1 MQNIAYQRLP
11 LVMIGR
17 GDALS
22 HILSGFGVA
31 RMAFTRSVYGM
42 WSVDPAKHAPV
53 EDIQGIVTGSIVS
66 ALGFYLLAKVGLL
79 TGGTAGVAFL
89 IHYAFGISFGL
100 LFFLVNLPFYYLSFR
115 RLGLAFS
122 LKTFIAIALVSV
134 LTELET
140 RWMVVESINPLWA
153 ALLGG
158 LLLGYGL
165 LALYRH
171 RASLGGIGILA
182 IYIQDRFGIRAGLIQ
197 LAFDSCVMIAAFSII
212 NPQTVI
218 YSIVGAFVL
227 NLFLAINHRSD
238 RYIVVR

>member
-1 MQNIAYQRLP
+1 MSR
-11 LVMIGR
+11 
-17 GDALS
+17 
-22 HILSGFGVA
+22 
-31 RMAFTRSVYGM
+31 TRSVYSM
-42 WSVDPAKHAPV
+42 WSSDPARHAPV
-53 EDIQGIVTGSIVS
+53 EDVQGIVTGAIVS
-66 ALGFYLLAKVGLL
+66 ALGFYLLNKVGLL

-89 IHYAFGISFGL
+89 IHYAFGVSFGL

-122 LKTFIAIALVSV
+122 FKTFIAIGLVSV
-134 LTELET
+134 LTEVAA
-140 RWMVVESINPLWA
+140 RWMVIDSINPLWA

-197 LAFDSCVMIAAFSII
+197 LAFDAFVMLCAFLVIDSA
-212 NPQTVI
+212 TVI

-227 NLFLAINHRSD
+227 NIFLAINHRSD

>member
-1 MQNIAYQRLP
+1 MAQN
-11 LVMIGR
+11 R
-17 GDALS
+17 GKS
-22 HILSGFGVA
+22 VA
-31 RMAFTRSVYGM
+31 KSRSVYGM
-42 WSVDPAKHAPV
+42 WNSDPAKHSVA
-53 EDIQGIVTGSIVS
+53 EDVQGLITGSIVS
-66 ALGFYLLAKVGLL
+66 ALGFYLLNKVGLL

-115 RLGLAFS
+115 RLGWAFS
-122 LKTFIAIALVSV
+122 LKTFVAIGLVSV
-134 LTELET
+134 LTELEA
-140 RWMVVESINPLWA
+140 RWMVIDSINPLWA
-153 ALLGG
+153 SLLGG

-197 LAFDSCVMIAAFSII
+197 LAFDVCVMACAFAVIDPI
-212 NPQTVI
+212 TVG

-227 NLFLAINHRSD
+227 NMFLAINHRSD
-238 RYIVVR
+238 RYIVLR

>member
-1 MQNIAYQRLP
+1 M
-11 LVMIGR
+11 GT
-17 GDALS
+17 
-22 HILSGFGVA
+22 
-31 RMAFTRSVYGM
+31 TRSVYGM
-42 WSVDPAKHAPV
+42 WSSDPAKHAPV
-53 EDIQGIVTGSIVS
+53 EDVQGIVTGAIVS
-66 ALGFYLLAKVGLL
+66 ALGFYLLNKVGLL

-122 LKTFIAIALVSV
+122 LKTFIAIGLVSV
-134 LTELET
+134 LTEVEA
-140 RWMVVESINPLWA
+140 RWMVIDSINPIWA

-197 LAFDSCVMIAAFSII
+197 LAFDAMVMLCAFLVIDFA
-212 NPQTVI
+212 TVV
-218 YSIVGAFVL
+218 YSIVGALVL
-227 NLFLAINHRSD
+227 NMFLAINHRSD